1 MNGGTAAKS
10 IPLGTIRAKG
20 LTPTLTDLKKLET
33 QLRVSISGVWAAF
46 KRGKPFLVHAGPA
59 EDAAYY
65 GGAYLG
71 SELSCHG
78 LSCTDRIS

>member
-46 KRGKPFLVHAGPA
+46 KREKLFLFMLVRRKTRFIWQS
-59 EDAAYY
+59 
-65 GGAYLG
+65 YLG

-78 LSCTDRIS
+78 VSCTDRIS